1 MFAVL
6 GEDRSDAE
14 TIVILIKRIL
24 RDDRATVRKKGFSG
38 CGELRKKAAGQL
50 RLFREKGASRFVIC
64 HDADGSDP
72 GPVRRLLEQ
81 EAVVPREF
89 REHCGIVIPVQELES
104 WILADPHAVAQ
115 VIRQFKIP
123 SSSSPE
129 FVENPKEELLR
140 LSRRGRTRPLY
151 APAVHNPKIAEH
163 LDLKIVASK
172 CPSFLPLRDFV
183 DRAVA

>member
-1 MFAVL
+1 MLAVL

-14 TIVILIKRIL
+14 TIVVLIKRIL
-24 RDDRATVRKKGFSG
+24 RDERATVKQKGFSG

-50 RLFREKGASRFVIC
+50 RLFKEKGASRFVIC
-64 HDADGSDP
+64 HDADGPDP

-89 REHCGIVIPVQELES
+89 RDHCAIVIPVQELES
-104 WILADPHAVAQ
+104 WILADPDAVTQ

-123 SSSSPE
+123 SFPSPE
-129 FVENPKEELLR
+129 SVENPKKELVR
-140 LSRRGRTRPLY
+140 RSRSGRSRPLY
-151 APAVHNPKIAEH
+151 APTVTIAKH
-163 LDLKIVASK
+163 LDLEIVASR

-183 DRAVA
+183 ERAVA